1 MSNVSA
7 AQVKQLRDRTGAG
20 FLDCQKAL
28 AECAGDIEQA
38 IDLLKTKG
46 LAAAAK
52 KSGRTASEGLVAIA
66 TEGNRAAAIELN
78 SETDFVARNDKFQ
91 ILVQETVKQAIS
103 SNSNDLESLKNALT
117 STGKSIAETI
127 TENIAIIGEHLNLR
141 RVAILEVQQGVISSY
156 IHNQVVPGLGKI
168 GVLVAL
174 ESTGDKTKLAE
185 IGKQIAMHI
194 AAARPQAL
202 RIEDLDSAVVEREK
216 EVFKEQAKAS
226 GKPAEVIEKMIEG
239 RIRKFYEEIVLMNQ
253 TFVRDDKLKIAD
265 VIANAKTQVG
275 APVELKS
282 YVRFELGEGIENEKT
297 DFASE
302 VAAMSQ
308 K

>member
-1 MSNVSA
+1 MMSNVSA

-28 AECAGDIEQA
+28 NECAGDIEQA

-66 TEGNRAAAIELN
+66 MEGNKAAAIELN

-91 ILVQETVKQAIS
+91 ALVQETVKQAIDS
-103 SNSNDLESLKNALT
+103 KDLESLKNTIT
-117 STGKSIAETI
+117 STGKTVAATI
-127 TENIAIIGEHLNLR
+127 TENIAIIGEHMNLR
-141 RVAILEVQQGVISSY
+141 RVAVLEVEQGVISSY
-156 IHNQVVPGLGKI
+156 IHNQVASGLGKI

-174 ESTGDKTKLAE
+174 ESTGDKVKLAE

-202 RIEDLDSAVVEREK
+202 KVEDLDSAIVEREK

-226 GKPAEVIEKMIEG
+226 GKPAEVIEKMIDG

-253 TFVRDDKLKIAD
+253 VFVRDDKLKIAD
-265 VIANAKTQVG
+265 VIANAQTQVG
-275 APVELKS
+275 ASVELKS
-282 YVRFELGEGIENEKT
+282 YIRFELGEGIENEKT